1 MLIIII
7 VIAVLFIAGITFVIL
22 SLTDE
27 DVKKMEYFEEKRTRR
42 RERDLN
48 AYKFYDD

>member
-22 SLTDE
+22 SLTD
-27 DVKKMEYFEEKRTRR
+27 
-42 RERDLN
+42 
-48 AYKFYDD
+48 DDFKHGPYMDW